1 MRICLYHFTIS
12 ENVLEKSYHGL
23 IRENETLVEITPLI
37 KVDEEKICNFR
48 ILKKPYHE
56 IPFQVRIIKIKKE
69 SLY

>member
-1 MRICLYHFTIS
+1 MLLFPSILEYI
-12 ENVLEKSYHGL
+12 LEKSYHGL

-56 IPFQVRIIKIKKE
+56 IPFQV
-69 SLY
+69 